1 MGRSVAWMQWLGRG
15 VAIGLMFI
23 ANPSSAQLEHLGAA
37 KLPFSSGVGTLG
49 DMSFGGDEFGVIYSP
64 LDTSLRLY
72 RFSLAGTTRLDR
84 TIGNSA
90 SAYYEPSICWDG
102 TGYAIASSTITQA
115 EFMKVDEAGDSVV
128 PPTGL
133 PGIPFGGRTAAFRI
147 RCTATGYSIFGLV
160 LTPSA
165 PGSSLYYTGV
175 HLWTLS
181 SAGVVQSHV
190 DLNLQLAPISYIGT
204 AGVGT
209 EKEYYDVAIAGNRV
223 LVAYSAECGSPAV
236 FQTCYSVFDTAG
248 NLTRAE
254 APATTIT
261 SKGPHLATDG
271 VTIGLATLRQEQMPP
286 LGGGNKLYVRFFDA
300 NGTPLAV
307 EQRYDAAGD
316 FPFGYAPT
324 IFLHQGHFFPA
335 YVYPNPFTLD
345 YLIQYAEYD
354 EDGILVAT
362 TTAVGDPHDYVH
374 GATINLG
381 IDLQFVSAGT
391 HLLGKGQDG
400 VVTITPMLFLLPEP
414 GGWQALY
421 LGVAALGL
429 LEMRRLGRMRRNA
442 AGGRFAGGSSA
453 ASGVRAASCGR
464 SIERD
469 SGRTAA

>member
-1 MGRSVAWMQWLGRG
+1 M
-15 VAIGLMFI
+15 
-23 ANPSSAQLEHLGAA
+23 
-37 KLPFSSGVGTLG
+37 
-49 DMSFGGDEFGVIYSP
+49 
-64 LDTSLRLY
+64 
-72 RFSLAGTTRLDR
+72 
-84 TIGNSA
+84 
-90 SAYYEPSICWDG
+90 CWDG
-102 TGYAIASSTITQA
+102 ANYAIASSTITQA
-115 EFMKVDEAGDSVV
+115 EFMKVDEAGDPVV

-147 RCTATGYSIFGLV
+147 RCTAAGYSIFGLV
-160 LTPSA
+160 LTPSV

-181 SAGVVQSHV
+181 AAGVVQGHV
-190 DLNLQLAPISYIGT
+190 DLNLQLAPISYVGT

-209 EKEYYDVAIAGNRV
+209 EKEYYDVAIAGNRI

-261 SKGPHLATDG
+261 STGPHLATDG
-271 VTIGLATLRQEQMPP
+271 TTIGLATLRQEQMPP

-300 NGTPLAV
+300 DGSPLAV

-345 YLIQYAEYD
+345 YLIKYAEYD
-354 EDGILVAT
+354 GSGGLVAAT
-362 TTAVGDPHDYVH
+362 TTVGDPHDYVH

-381 IDLQFVSAGT
+381 IDLQLVSAGT
-391 HLLGKGQDG
+391 HLLGKAQDG

-414 GGWQALY
+414 EGWQAMSV
-421 LGVAALGL
+421 GVVALGFL
-429 LEMRRLGRMRRNA
+429 AARRPGRSRG
-442 AGGRFAGGSSA
+442 AGPTQ
-453 ASGVRAASCGR
+453 ASKRRAA
-464 SIERD
+464 
-469 SGRTAA
+469 